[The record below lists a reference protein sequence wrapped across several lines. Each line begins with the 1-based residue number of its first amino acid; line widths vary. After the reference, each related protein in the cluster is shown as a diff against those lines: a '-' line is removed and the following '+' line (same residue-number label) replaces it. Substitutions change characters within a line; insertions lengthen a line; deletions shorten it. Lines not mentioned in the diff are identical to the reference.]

1 MSRIKDDQ
9 DKRIQ
14 GLQKEQDLSEF
25 KAQLLQKYIYETQA
39 IIDILQVMQTSGISW
54 NDIQR
59 MFKEE
64 KKNGNPLANLIQ
76 KINFEKNQVVL
87 LLDAVNEDDDLDEKF
102 TNFDPVMKVDVDL
115 NISAQMNIKK
125 YFEIKKKSYEKEVKT
140 AKAAQVAVKDAEV
153 NAIKELTKHRQTQ
166 KMDKMRK
173 VFWFEKFDWFISSEN
188 YLIIAGKSA

>member
-25 KAQLLQKYIYETQA
+25 KAQLLQKYIYEAQA

-59 MFKEE
+59 MVKEE
-64 KKNGNPLANLIQ
+64 KKNGNPLANLIY

-87 LLDAVNEDDDLDEKF
+87 LLDAVFEEDDTLDDKF
-102 TNFDPVMKVDVDL
+102 TNFDPVMRIDVDL
-115 NISAQMNIKK
+115 HISAQMNIKK

-140 AKAAQVAVKDAEV
+140 AKAA
-153 NAIKELTKHRQTQ
+153 
-166 KMDKMRK
+166 
-173 VFWFEKFDWFISSEN
+173 
-188 YLIIAGKSA
+188 